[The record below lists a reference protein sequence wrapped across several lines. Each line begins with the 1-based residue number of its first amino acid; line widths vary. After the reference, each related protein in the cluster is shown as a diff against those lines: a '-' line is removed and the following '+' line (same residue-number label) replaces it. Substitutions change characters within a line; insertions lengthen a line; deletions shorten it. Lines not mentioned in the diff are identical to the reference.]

1 MCRRS
6 GFSLHDR
13 MIVHGYRDVHGL
25 YNGMSVHKKRK
36 KDFRSVKEVNHGK
49 SFPQLQQPNIRTPC
63 QHVENSVVKLTFV
76 QKLTFS
82 YGARR
87 VLLVSICNMSE
98 DSCIFHKDFSSLQVN
113 ILMHFSRL
121 GKTLCKMHNG
131 ILLFFSLKKI
141 FEFQKNYLFRNTQ
154 VSFCNLQ
161 KISS

>member
-1 MCRRS
+1 MNHCS
-6 GFSLHDR
+6 CLLNLSSIITTKEYCPYKSF
-13 MIVHGYRDVHGL
+13 
-25 YNGMSVHKKRK
+25 RK
-36 KDFRSVKEVNHGK
+36 IPGQQRKLITTNHFRSFNRPT
-49 SFPQLQQPNIRTPC
+49 SC

-141 FEFQKNYLFRNTQ
+141 FESQKKPMYLFRNTY